1 MNGDPEVAAALPGFT
16 RLAPEVRALAEAA
29 ARGDDVARR
38 ALAEHAAEIV
48 GAFAALDLL
57 QFVYVASVD
66 ESPSA
71 GAIDLIAPVE
81 TPPDAVAW
89 FAIDEVGYDEFRDAV
104 TLFGDLVD
112 VLNAPIV
119 LDAAGD
125 DDGEEEAPAP
135 SAEPQK
141 GLY

>member
-1 MNGDPEVAAALPGFT
+1 VSDEAAFAEALPGIT
-16 RLAPEVRALAEAA
+16 RLVPEVRALAEAA
-29 ARGDDVARR
+29 ARGDGAARR

-66 ESPSA
+66 EPA
-71 GAIDLIAPVE
+71 AGGAIDLIAPVE
-81 TPPDAVAW
+81 PSPDAVAW

-104 TLFGDLVD
+104 TLFGDLAD
-112 VLNAPIV
+112 VLNPPIV
-119 LDAAGD
+119 LDAAED
-125 DDGEEEAPAP
+125 DDEEEEAPAP
-135 SAEPQK
+135 SAAPPK